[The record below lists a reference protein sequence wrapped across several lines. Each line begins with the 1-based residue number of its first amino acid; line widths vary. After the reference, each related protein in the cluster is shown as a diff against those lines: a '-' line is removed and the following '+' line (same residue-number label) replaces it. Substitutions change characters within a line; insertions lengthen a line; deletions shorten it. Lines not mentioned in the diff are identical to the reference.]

1 MAQSS
6 RFESG
11 DAVIHP
17 RRREWGDGVVEK
29 ATDIRHEG
37 NAAQRLTVR
46 FTQRGRVTLNTA
58 VAQLAVKTMERQMSK
73 SQTTSP
79 LTATRPGGW
88 LGSLEQ
94 EQQPHELWVL
104 PEALSDPF
112 TGLRQRVAAT
122 LETFRFSTD
131 ARSLIDWAVAQT
143 GQVDPLATYTR
154 QELEQGFARFCRD
167 RDLHLKDLVGQAKR
181 QGETDMLR
189 ELRNTTRYPQAM
201 AALDKAIRS

>member
-1 MAQSS
+1 MAQSL
-6 RFESG
+6 RFKSG
-11 DAVIHP
+11 DAVVHS
-17 RRREWGDGVVEK
+17 RRREWGDGVVEQ

-73 SQTTSP
+73 SQTTSSSE
-79 LTATRPGGW
+79 ATRTGGW
-88 LGSLEQ
+88 LGSLEK
-94 EQQPHELWVL
+94 EQRPHELWVL

-112 TGLRQRVAAT
+112 TSLKQRVAAT

-131 ARSLIDWAVAQT
+131 PRSLIDWAVAQT
-143 GQVDPLATYTR
+143 GKVDPLTTYTR
-154 QELEQGFARFCRD
+154 HELEQGFARFCRD
-167 RDLHLKDLVGQAKR
+167 RDLHLKDLVRHVRQ
-181 QGETDMLR
+181 QGEVDMLR

-201 AALDKAIRS
+201 AVLDRVMRS